1 MEKHVPNML
10 AALWA
15 VGFLV
20 LLAALSRLVRPNR
33 SGSTAKE
40 AFNSGEVTHGKP
52 WTRMSAR
59 YQVLIAVAAMFFL
72 GVLLLFPPIATFRE
86 WLNEGNGV
94 TALLAVGLFLA
105 TLTVA
110 LAHAWTKGDLSW
122 VSDVE
127 KEEHGDSGKR
137 VS

>member
-15 VGFLV
+15 TGFLV
-20 LLAALSRLVRPNR
+20 LLVALSRLVRPNR
-33 SGSTAKE
+33 SGSAAE
-40 AFNSGEVTHGKP
+40 DAFNSGEVIHSKP

-59 YQVLIAVAAMFFL
+59 YQALLVIAAMFFL

-86 WLNEGNGV
+86 WLNEGKGL
-94 TALLAVGLFLA
+94 TALAAVGLFLA
-105 TLTVA
+105 TLAVA
-110 LAHAWTKGDLSW
+110 LAHAWTRGDLSW

-127 KEEHGDSGKR
+127 KGDHGDSGKR